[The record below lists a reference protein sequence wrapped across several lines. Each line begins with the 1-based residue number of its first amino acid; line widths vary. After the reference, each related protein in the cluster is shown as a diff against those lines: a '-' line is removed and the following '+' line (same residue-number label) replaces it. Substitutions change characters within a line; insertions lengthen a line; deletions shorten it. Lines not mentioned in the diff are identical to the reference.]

1 MIDVITWDNAHKFG
15 DVLPG
20 LLRLRHRI
28 FVQGQGYAVP
38 THQGME
44 WDQFDTPA
52 SVYLCWRYA
61 IGQPQGCLRL
71 LPTTLPYM
79 IKELWPELIGDGQFP
94 ADGKTWEWTR
104 LGVDHNLPNAQ
115 RMRVLGELLCGGI
128 EFGLRNGISNYLFV
142 TPTRSAVNLYK
153 RLGVIPQILGEE
165 RAVGAFRVVAGRIP
179 VQKTV
184 LDHVREQFAIRGPVL
199 REDSGSFC
207 SQENAPDLASELHA
221 A

>member
-1 MIDVITWDNAHKFG
+1 MIHSITWENAHEFG

-28 FVQGQGYAVP
+28 FVQGQGYGVP

-52 SVYLCWRYA
+52 TVYLCWRNE

-79 IKELWPELIGDGQFP
+79 IEQLWPELMGDGQLP
-94 ADGKTWEWTR
+94 KEESIWEWTR
-104 LGVDHNLPNAQ
+104 LGIDHDLPNAL
-115 RMRVLGELLCGGI
+115 RMRILGKLLCSGI
-128 EFGLRNGISNYLFV
+128 EFGLQKGISSFLFV
-142 TPTRSAVNLYK
+142 TPKRSALNLYK
-153 RLGVIPQILGEE
+153 RLGIEPQILGKEK
-165 RAVGAFRVVAGRIP
+165 AVGLFTVVAGRIP
-179 VQKTV
+179 VEESV
-184 LDHVREQFAIRGPVL
+184 RDHLRG
-199 REDSGSFC
+199 EFGISGHTLKVVDPS
-207 SQENAPDLASELHA
+207 SSGNALNLTAQLHA